1 MLRCLPIHALRSA
14 AASGCRLA
22 LLSKRVMACFSAR
35 CWRTQL
41 TEEEN
46 KRKSVVGSPYWMAP
60 ELIRSEFYDE
70 KVDIWSLGV
79 MTIELVQ
86 GRPPYFDMEPMAAG
100 TLTLCL
106 CSTAPLVHH
115 SIPALRAQR
124 FTQRPRSVSDC
135 TQRVPGLGSP
145 CSTLG
150 ASGRLCC
157 NVYRDRAAQTL

>member
-100 TLTLCL
+100 TLTL
-106 CSTAPLVHH
+106 
-115 SIPALRAQR
+115 
-124 FTQRPRSVSDC
+124 
-135 TQRVPGLGSP
+135 
-145 CSTLG
+145 
-150 ASGRLCC
+150 
-157 NVYRDRAAQTL
+157 